1 MGAESWTLEDYCVL
15 HGKGLTKAY
24 GYLESEK
31 DYKDFQL
38 SFALQ
43 VCWRREQRRLFSY
56 RFQAELGGRHAGDAV
71 RD

>member
-1 MGAESWTLEDYCVL
+1 VGAESWTLEDYGVL
-15 HGKGLTKAY
+15 HGKGLTMAY

-43 VCWRREQRRLFSY
+43 VCWRREQRRLLSY
-56 RFQAELGGRHAGDAV
+56 GCQAELGRCHAGHAV
-71 RD
+71 